1 LISASWASLRG
12 EATATE
18 LVVDRVEAGD
28 LGSLAG
34 ELVVLEAP
42 PIVPELVGLE
52 GVASGRTGF
61 LGDFNLTGEVV
72 VAAAGKILLRF
83 AAGVELAGLAAGVL
97 GRTGMVLVRLLGVI
111 ADDFPSAVPGL
122 AMFVVLGAL
131 AGVLGLTL
139 VELGV
144 LAAAVGLA
152 VLLGVDVKDG
162 REARRGADNRS
173 ARACCSFLRLS
184 IALRRVACGQWGRG
198 GEEEILDY
206 STAK

>member
-1 LISASWASLRG
+1 
-12 EATATE
+12 
-18 LVVDRVEAGD
+18 VEVGD

-34 ELVVLEAP
+34 ELAVLEAP
-42 PIVPELVGLE
+42 ARVPELVGLE

-61 LGDFNLTGEVV
+61 LGDFETNLTGEVV
-72 VAAAGKILLRF
+72 VAAAGKMLFRF
-83 AAGVELAGLAAGVL
+83 AAGVELAGFAAGVL
-97 GRTGMVLVRLLGVI
+97 GRTGMVLVRLLGVM

-122 AMFVVLGAL
+122 AIFVVLGAL

-144 LAAAVGLA
+144 LGAVGLA
-152 VLLGVDVKDG
+152 LLLGVDTKDG

-184 IALRRVACGQWGRG
+184 MALRRVA
-198 GEEEILDY
+198 
-206 STAK
+206 